1 MKKKLL
7 ILSVPPPF
15 GGGEIRAR
23 LMADY
28 FTSHDDFVIIE
39 NSNKSKNKSNQ
50 GKLLISNVVIN
61 IGYIIKNLWTIIKV
75 RPAVV
80 YLSIPK
86 NFIPLL
92 KIVPVLLFAKVY
104 GGKVIGELAGRN
116 FYFLEQKGMPYKLG
130 LNILKKFDSIR
141 VLGNTVNK
149 TLAEHGLTSITVI
162 DNGVEIPNQSDNK
175 VKALTGQKIRI
186 GFVGALHKNKGIFV
200 LAETAKILAI
210 EGVDFELSIAGEW
223 ENNEDKLKVEQFIDK
238 HQLHQKVK
246 FLGLIHNEDKW
257 NFYKSI
263 DLFLL
268 PSYNEGQPL
277 VLIEA
282 MAFGIP
288 VVCSGIGAI
297 PDTVV
302 SGYNGFIIND
312 FSVSNY
318 VLKIKELTDSKE
330 IYKTISS
337 NNLDTFDKRFRVED
351 YLQNIHIWINSNSKN

>member
-15 GGGEIRAR
+15 GGGEIRAK

-28 FTSHDDFVIIE
+28 FANYNDFVIIE

-50 GKLLISNVVIN
+50 GKLLISNIVIN
-61 IGYIIKNLWTIIKV
+61 IGYIIKNVWTIIKI

-92 KIVPVLLFAKVY
+92 KIVPVLIFAKVF
-104 GGKVIGELAGRN
+104 GAKVIGELAGRN

-141 VLGNTVNK
+141 ILGNTVNK
-149 TLAEHGLTSITVI
+149 TLADHGLTSSTVI
-162 DNGVEIPNQSDNK
+162 DNGVEIPNHSDNK
-175 VKALTGQKIRI
+175 VKTLTGQKLRI

-200 LAETAKILAI
+200 LIEIAKILTN

-223 ENNEDKLKVEQFIDK
+223 ENNEDKLKVEQYLK
-238 HQLHQKVK
+238 THQLLQKVK

-263 DLFLL
+263 DVFLL

-288 VVCSGIGAI
+288 VVCSGVGAI
-297 PDTVV
+297 PDTIV
-302 SGYNGFIIND
+302 SGYNGFIIDN
-312 FSVSNY
+312 FSASEY
-318 VLKIKELTDSKE
+318 VMKIKELTDNKD
-330 IYKTISS
+330 IYKAISS
-337 NNLDTFDKRFRVED
+337 NNLNTFEKRFQVED
-351 YLQNIHIWINSNSKN
+351 YLQNIHNWINSNSKN